1 MKQLLSFVKKE
12 FFHVFRDRKT
22 LLMLFGLPIAQIIL
36 FGFALTNEIKNA
48 KIIVVDYAKDLK
60 SHEIIDKL
68 EASKYFDVEK
78 SLVSQREIEE
88 SFKEGKIKMAV
99 IFPLNFSAD
108 LARTNKASIQV
119 IADASDINTATT
131 LTNYISAIVTDYQSQ
146 LNKGSK
152 MPYRILPEIRM
163 LYNPQLKGEHT
174 FIPGMMAMIMM
185 LICVMMT
192 AIAIVREKELG
203 TMEILL
209 VSPFKPMMVIV
220 SKFVPYLLIS
230 LVNITSILL
239 LSTFF
244 LNLPVQGSIVL
255 LYAISLVFIITSLC
269 LGLLISIK
277 SESQQTAMFISLMA
291 TLLPTLLLSGFLF
304 PIENMPLPLR
314 TISNV
319 VPSKW
324 FYIIVKSIMIKGSG
338 FQSVWKETLILSGMA
353 VALLLISIRSFKI
366 RLA

>member
-1 MKQLLSFVKKE
+1 
-12 FFHVFRDRKT
+12 
-22 LLMLFGLPIAQIIL
+22 MLFGLPIAQIIL

-48 KIIVVDYAKDLK
+48 KIVVVDYAKDAASRK
-60 SHEIIDKL
+60 IIDKI
-68 EASKYFDVEK
+68 EASKYFDINK
-78 SLVSQREIEE
+78 SLSAHTEIEE
-88 SFKEGKIKMAV
+88 AFREGKIKMAV
-99 IFPLNFSAD
+99 IFPENFSSE
-108 LARTNKASIQV
+108 LARTNKTQLQV

-131 LTNYISAIVTDYQSQ
+131 LTNYISSIVADYQKEQ
-146 LNKGSK
+146 MKGNE
-152 MPYRILPEIRM
+152 MPYRIVPEIRM
-163 LYNPQLKGEHT
+163 LYNPELKGEHT

-185 LICVMMT
+185 VICVMMT
-192 AIAIVREKELG
+192 AIAIVREKEMG

-209 VSPFKPMMVIV
+209 VSPFKPFLVIV
-220 SKFVPYLLIS
+220 SKFIPYLLIS
-230 LVNITSILL
+230 IVNITSILL

-244 LNLPVQGSIVL
+244 LHLPVQGSLLL

-277 SESQQTAMFISLMA
+277 SESQQAAMFISLMA

-304 PIENMPLPLR
+304 PIENMPLPLQV
-314 TISNV
+314 ISNI

-338 FQSVWKETLILSGMA
+338 FETVWKETTI
-353 VALLLISIRSFKI
+353 LLLMSIVLLIISLRSFKI